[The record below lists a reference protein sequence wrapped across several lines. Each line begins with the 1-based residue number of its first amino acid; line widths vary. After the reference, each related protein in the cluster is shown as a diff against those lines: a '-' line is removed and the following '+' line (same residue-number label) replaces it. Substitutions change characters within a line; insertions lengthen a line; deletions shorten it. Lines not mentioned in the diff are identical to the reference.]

1 MNELSYYPMK
11 KLTIDDIKKDNSIS
25 WIIKSD
31 LLESDEVYEVTIED
45 KEYDRYS
52 EEIIFMRKYNRK
64 RNNKHSIKKFIFNL
78 YSNKVF
84 FTITKHKYNLTSHKY
99 GYSDTSLEYSYG
111 KR

>member
-1 MNELSYYPMK
+1 MDESLEYPMI
-11 KLTIDDIKKDNSIS
+11 KLTRDIIEKDKSIS
-25 WIIKSD
+25 WIIKYD

-52 EEIIFMRKYNRK
+52 EEIIFMRKYNKK
-64 RNNKHSIKKFIFNL
+64 RNNKKSIKKFIFNL

-84 FTITKHKYNLTSHKY
+84 FAITKHKYNLTSHEY

-111 KR
+111 NR